1 MSARTKRE
9 AEERREQGHWADDQ
23 TCSDP
28 ANQYFATEQ
37 PMYSSRTHCTAL
49 HGDTALLLVLARVEE
64 TELAGHT
71 RRDDVVGT
79 QQRVGKRRLA
89 VVNVRDNG
97 YILRG
102 VVSIVWAEGRKTTA
116 DINSRACSPAARR
129 MIESPWWGWK
139 IAGMD
144 LGNDK
149 IGSAMWRSL
158 SHGDFSGNDGWL
170 YQRAS
175 LWRRVGRIRK
185 VSCMDALSLSLP
197 SLSSLCR
204 YG

>member
-1 MSARTKRE
+1 MRIMSKRRDTWHVSSHE
-9 AEERREQGHWADDQ
+9 TGGRGEERQDWADDQ

-28 ANQYFATEQ
+28 ANQYLATEQ
-37 PMYSSRTHCTAL
+37 PMYSLRTHCTAL

-97 YILRG
+97 YILRAA
-102 VVSIVWAEGRKTTA
+102 VSIVWAEGRKTTA

-129 MIESPWWGWK
+129 MIESPWWGWT

-149 IGSAMWRSL
+149 IGSAMWRS
-158 SHGDFSGNDGWL
+158 
-170 YQRAS
+170 
-175 LWRRVGRIRK
+175 
-185 VSCMDALSLSLP
+185 
-197 SLSSLCR
+197 
-204 YG
+204 